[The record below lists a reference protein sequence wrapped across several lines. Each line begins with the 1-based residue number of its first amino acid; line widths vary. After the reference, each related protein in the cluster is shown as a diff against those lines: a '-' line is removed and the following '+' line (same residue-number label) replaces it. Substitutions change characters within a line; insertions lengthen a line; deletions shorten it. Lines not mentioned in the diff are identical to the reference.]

1 MVVLKGVPALLSPE
15 LLYALARMG
24 HGDEIGEGRGQGLGT
39 PTLGRGAS
47 GTPATPG
54 PTGVPTQTVPQPGGD
69 DSQAREEPGPG
80 VEALVWP
87 PRPTSQ

>member
-24 HGDEIGEGRGQGLGT
+24 HGDEIGEGRGQGPRHPRPRRGPDPGCAPGREATT
-39 PTLGRGAS
+39 P
-47 GTPATPG
+47 
-54 PTGVPTQTVPQPGGD
+54 
-69 DSQAREEPGPG
+69 QAREEPGPG
-80 VEALVWP
+80 VEALLWP